1 MSLLVLTVVA
11 LAAAAWWLPVSSWSG
26 AVADLGPAAP
36 VAGVVL
42 GAALL
47 VALVPRTPVSLACG
61 LLFGPFTGAA
71 CALLVAI
78 AAAAITFAAGRWLGR
93 DFVARHAGHRWN
105 RLESWITRDG
115 ILAVAAVRTIPLGP
129 YGLAGYAYGS
139 SGVRA
144 RDYALGTFI
153 AAAPSAVTY
162 ALLGAAVASPG
173 PVSPLTLVPVA
184 FGLAL
189 SVAVLLR
196 ARRRARRTAFPPTA
210 FTPTTPS
217 AAATSLTAGP
227 APAPPARPL

>member
-1 MSLLVLTVVA
+1 MSLLVLTVVV
-11 LAAAAWWLPVSSWSG
+11 LAAAAWWLPVSSWS
-26 AVADLGPAAP
+26 ATVADLGPAAP

-61 LLFGPFTGAA
+61 LLFGPFTGAV
-71 CALLVAI
+71 CALLVAV

-93 DFVARHAGHRWN
+93 DFVARHAGRRWN
-105 RLESWITRDG
+105 RLERWITQDG
-115 ILAVAAVRTIPLGP
+115 ILAVAAVRAIPLGP

-139 SGVRA
+139 SGVRV

-173 PVSPLTLVPVA
+173 PVSPLTVIPLA

-189 SVAVLLR
+189 SAAVLLR
-196 ARRRARRTAFPPTA
+196 ARRRARATLASTTASPAESTF
-210 FTPTTPS
+210 
-217 AAATSLTAGP
+217 AAPL
-227 APAPPARPL
+227 APRRS